1 MLRFLLL
8 ALGLS
13 MSLMTVRNS
22 ASMSR
27 SYNNNDSSVAPMN
40 SHQPSTDDSGRP
52 HGAGRSGYIVAS
64 S

>member
-13 MSLMTVRNS
+13 MSFMTVKNS

-27 SYNNNDSSVAPMN
+27 TYNNDSSVAPMN
-40 SHQPSTDDSGRP
+40 SHQPSAENSGRP
-52 HGAGRSGYIVAS
+52 RGAGRSGYIVAS